1 MIDEREDHD
10 QERADDQE
18 VALVGFVAAVEPE
31 NAGDEA
37 GCTKQRDKH
46 RMQMV

>member
-1 MIDEREDHD
+1 MIDEREDHN

-18 VALVGFVAAVEPE
+18 VALIALVAAVEHE
-31 NAGDEA
+31 NAGDET
-37 GCTKQRDKH
+37 GCAQQRDKH